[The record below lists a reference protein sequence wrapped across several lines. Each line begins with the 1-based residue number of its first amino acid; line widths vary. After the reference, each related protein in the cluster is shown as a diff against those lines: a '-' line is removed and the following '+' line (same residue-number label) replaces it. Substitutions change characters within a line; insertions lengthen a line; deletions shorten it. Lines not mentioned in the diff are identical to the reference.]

1 MMENNELYVVTAEG
15 DFMDAECKTN
25 DAEEAARVYIEFCES
40 GLYYDINL
48 YDGVTGEVY
57 AYQRVER
64 SPNGTTVTNW
74 VAN

>member
-1 MMENNELYVVTAEG
+1 MMNNNELYVVTAEG

-25 DAEEAARVYIEFCES
+25 DAEEAARVYTEFCES
-40 GLYYDINL
+40 GLYYDVSL

-57 AYQRVER
+57 AYQRVVR
-64 SPNGTTVTNW
+64 DPSGTTVTNW